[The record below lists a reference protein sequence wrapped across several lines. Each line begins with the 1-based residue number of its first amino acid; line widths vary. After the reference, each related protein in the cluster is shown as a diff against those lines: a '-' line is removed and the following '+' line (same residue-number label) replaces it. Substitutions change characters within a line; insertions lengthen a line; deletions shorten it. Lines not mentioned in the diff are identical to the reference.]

1 MPIDSHVLHIVSRS
15 IILSA
20 PKYKT
25 GLRLRAAATFN
36 NFEIGDSFC
45 LPLAN
50 QCSSS
55 HTQKSSSV
63 CDAMA
68 CVFVVMMSSIIS
80 YCSPAVSRYS
90 VTGFDVGT
98 SILSSNVMSVNV
110 GVGISVKSGT
120 EKSESDSGAGI
131 SKSVGN
137 GISSSSGSI
146 GVVSDGMLFGA
157 WGWVG

>member
-20 PKYKT
+20 PRYKT
-25 GLRLRAAATFN
+25 GLRSRAAATFN
-36 NFEIGDSFC
+36 NFEMGDSFC

-50 QCSSS
+50 QYSSS

-90 VTGFDVGT
+90 VTGVDGVV
-98 SILSSNVMSVNV
+98 SVLSSNVMSVNV
-110 GVGISVKSGT
+110 GVDISVKSGA
-120 EKSESDSGAGI
+120 EKSDSGAGM

-146 GVVSDGMLFGA
+146 GEVSDEMLFGV